1 MLVEDGLAGLA
12 PDPPAHRSSEQPTLL
27 PGEEKIAGP
36 EAVLLD
42 QISQDRDKGGM
53 RRDGPGVTD
62 GSPLE
67 VTGLMYFSSSV
78 SYGRPR
84 ARRCGSAALP
94 TRSPAASR
102 HRPAGRGL
110 PPDAGQTFRAS
121 TTEAADAKG
130 ISKARFI
137 AQAVHAE
144 LHGRPRLDQDEA
156 LDRLEAARIQL
167 VRAGTNLNQ
176 IAKVLNSGGDALH
189 IARAADAVADA
200 ATTVRAAARKLV
212 S

>member
-1 MLVEDGLAGLA
+1 MHDHFQAAIPHNEVHRATSAAGGA
-12 PDPPAHRSSEQPTLL
+12 SCSTGPSKGRSSALSS
-27 PGEEKIAGP
+27 A
-36 EAVLLD
+36 
-42 QISQDRDKGGM
+42 
-53 RRDGPGVTD
+53 PGVAED
-62 GSPLE
+62 VPRQGAQDQQLVAE
-67 VTGLMYFSSSV
+67 GGHEQRAKQ
-78 SYGRPR
+78 GR
-84 ARRCGSAALP
+84 RRSRQP
-94 TRSPAASR
+94 KQRSER
-102 HRPAGRGL
+102 
-110 PPDAGQTFRAS
+110 QTFRAS
-121 TTEAADAKG
+121 TTEAAEIQKAADAKG

-200 ATTVRAAARKLV
+200 ATTVRAAARKFV